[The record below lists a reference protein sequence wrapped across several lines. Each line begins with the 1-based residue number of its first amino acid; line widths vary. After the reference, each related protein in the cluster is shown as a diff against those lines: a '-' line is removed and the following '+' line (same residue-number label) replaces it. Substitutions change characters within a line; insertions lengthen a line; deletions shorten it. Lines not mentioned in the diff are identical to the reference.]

1 MLNAFNPD
9 VIYHVY
15 SLNHPTVFILET
27 FLGFVEQ

>member
-15 SLNHPTVFILET
+15 SLNPTVFILET